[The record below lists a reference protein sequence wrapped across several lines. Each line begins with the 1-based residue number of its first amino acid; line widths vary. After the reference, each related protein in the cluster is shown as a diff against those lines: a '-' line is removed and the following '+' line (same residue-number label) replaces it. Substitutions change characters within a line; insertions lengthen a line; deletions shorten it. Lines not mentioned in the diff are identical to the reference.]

1 MNPSEPEHSANAARA
16 KQRPLPRMMS
26 TFTETFGLS
35 RTATIGVMLFAI
47 LVVAAGVF
55 WFVFSAPPRTI
66 IITAGPAGSSLER
79 TAERYRD
86 ILARSGVTLQILP
99 SQGSVQNRQRLESP
113 GFKVDIGFVQAG
125 ETNTPGGTRL
135 FSLGSIAYEPLLIF
149 YRGATPANLLS
160 DFAGKRLAIG
170 PPGSGTRTLAL
181 TLLETNGIAAPTHPE
196 TNRIPAAGETVF
208 LDLGAEDASK
218 ALLDG
223 RADAV
228 FLMGDSASAVVMR
241 TLLRT
246 PGIQMFDFVQ
256 ADAYA
261 RKFGYLNKLLLP
273 RGSIDFGRDMPPHD
287 VDLIG
292 PTVDLVARSSL
303 HPALSDLLLEAAH
316 EVNGRATLLQRQN
329 EFPAPLEH
337 GFAISPEAT
346 RYYKSGK
353 SLLYRS
359 LPFWLASLV
368 NRVLVAF
375 VPMMLVLIPGLKLIP
390 TAYKWRIRL
399 RLYRWYR
406 NLLRL
411 EREGF
416 GEIPAEKREE
426 LHQRLAH
433 IEHSVNQMRVPASF
447 ADQFYAL
454 RGYIAFVRNRLG
466 G

>member
-1 MNPSEPEHSANAARA
+1 MNSNKPDYSAPADQNSAQHS
-16 KQRPLPRMMS
+16 RPIPQMLS

-35 RTATIGVMLFAI
+35 RTATMGVLIFAVA
-47 LVVAAGVF
+47 VVAAGMF
-55 WFVFSAPPRTI
+55 WFVFSAPPRTL

-86 ILARSGVTLQILP
+86 ILARTGVRLEILS
-99 SQGSVQNRQRLESP
+99 SQGSVQNRQRLENP

-125 ETNTPGGTRL
+125 ETNTPGGVRL
-135 FSLGSIAYEPLLIF
+135 FSVGSIAYEPLLIF
-149 YRGATPANLLS
+149 YRGSNTVTLLS

-181 TLLETNGIAAPTHPE
+181 ALLETNGVT
-196 TNRIPAAGETVF
+196 AGGGTTF
-208 LDLGAEDASK
+208 LDLDAENASK
-218 ALLDG
+218 ALLNG
-223 RADAV
+223 GADAV

-246 PGIQMFDFVQ
+246 PGVQMYDFVQ

-261 RKFGYLNKLLLP
+261 RRFNSLNKLQLP
-273 RGSIDFGRDMPPHD
+273 RGSIDFGRDVPPHD
-287 VDLIG
+287 VNLIG
-292 PTVDLVARSSL
+292 PTVDLVARTSL
-303 HPALSDLLLEAAH
+303 HPALSDLLLETAH
-316 EVNGRATLLQRQN
+316 EVHGRATLMQRQN

-337 GFAISPEAT
+337 GFAISPDAA

-353 SLLYRS
+353 SFLYRS
-359 LPFWLASLV
+359 LPFWLASII
-368 NRVLVAF
+368 NRILVAF
-375 VPMMLVLIPGLKLIP
+375 LPMMLVLIPGLRVIP

-416 GEIPAEKREE
+416 GEISPEKREE
-426 LHQRLAH
+426 LQHRLAH
-433 IEHSVNQMRVPASF
+433 IEQSVNQMRVPASF